1 MVPSM
6 HTATVKGKLYL
17 MYSEK
22 LYIHGFFPMLGIG
35 ILSIHTMFPVQSSSD
50 AMKLNLNDRT

>member
-1 MVPSM
+1 M